1 MRAHRSCVKSAMPNV
16 PLRHLLPRQRRR
28 RCGLRLRCNLRL
40 PLRRSRDAQRRLL
53 GGGEAAQVH
62 IFATARHPRLIGLGP
77 AGMVDHASLCWDDA
91 RCSPAAR
98 SSESRMVIDRRA
110 GLGRVPLN
118 SRRRLSADGTTLS
131 RPPTAATALGHT
143 LALGGEDCH
152 HEHLVAR
159 SGASSPLLGLLRPL
173 RTLRRRDHRGV
184 DGRQNVSV
192 GPRNAQKSF
201 ARRARHPMERPGTK
215 GLHFS
220 TVGYY
225 HQELKTIRNPSH

>member
-1 MRAHRSCVKSAMPNV
+1 MTTHSSGRRFSVFLRYVYTLAGEWGTGSHPLVLPSIGVSRQCTGFGKTKRPQASKSLNCE
-16 PLRHLLPRQRRR
+16 LSLSLLKR
-28 RCGLRLRCNLRL
+28 
-40 PLRRSRDAQRRLL
+40 
-53 GGGEAAQVH
+53 GEA
-62 IFATARHPRLIGLGP
+62 
-77 AGMVDHASLCWDDA
+77 
-91 RCSPAAR
+91 
-98 SSESRMVIDRRA
+98 RA

-118 SRRRLSADGTTLS
+118 CSRRRLSADGTTLS

-192 GPRNAQKSF
+192 GRATRRKVSPEGRGTRWSDLVQKGFTS
-201 ARRARHPMERPGTK
+201 RPWDII
-215 GLHFS
+215 
-220 TVGYY
+220 
-225 HQELKTIRNPSH
+225 IRN